1 MTEISDA
8 YAGIV
13 LYDPSQIAL
22 SGISSLFLDLFKIL
36 NRLTAASRVNTY
48 HTYQLDDLMRCIWKS
63 LFQLVHIHKCLSLV
77 ICMATVIR

>member
-1 MTEISDA
+1 MTEIFDA

-13 LYDPSQIAL
+13 LYYRSQIAL

-48 HTYQLDDLMRCIWKS
+48 HTYQLDDLMRCIS
-63 LFQLVHIHKCLSLV
+63 VSYTHLTLPTIYSV
-77 ICMATVIR
+77 